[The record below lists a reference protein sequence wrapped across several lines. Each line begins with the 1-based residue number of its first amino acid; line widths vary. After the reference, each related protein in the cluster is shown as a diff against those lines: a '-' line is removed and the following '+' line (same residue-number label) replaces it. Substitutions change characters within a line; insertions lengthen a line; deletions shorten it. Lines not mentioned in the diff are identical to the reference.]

1 VTEAPAAEAT
11 AQETFSGTKEVADS
25 HRFDERALEAWMAA
39 NVEGFKGPME
49 VRQFKGGQSNPTY
62 QVVTPGQKY
71 VLRRKPPGKL
81 LPSAHAVDREFKVIS
96 ALYPTGFPVARPFGL
111 CTDDS
116 VIGTWF
122 YIMDMVEGRI
132 IWDGSMPDSNP
143 AERNA
148 VYASKIATL
157 AQLHMTDVAKV
168 GLADFGKPGN
178 YFGRQ
183 IDRWTKQYLASETA
197 KIPAMDKLIDWLPK
211 TLPRDDQTSIVHGD
225 YRLDNMII
233 HPTEPRVIAVLDWEL
248 STLGH
253 PLADFSYHCMA
264 WHIPPG
270 TFRGIG
276 GLDHAALGI
285 PTEQEYVRRY
295 CARTGR
301 SSPAALAAD
310 WDFYLAYNLF
320 RLASITQGIAK
331 RVVDGTASSAQARAS
346 GASTRPLAQMAWQ
359 FAQRAA

>member
-1 VTEAPAAEAT
+1 VTEVPAAEPT

-25 HRFDERALEAWMAA
+25 HRFDERALEAWMVAH
-39 NVEGFKGPME
+39 VEGFKGPME

-62 QVVTPGQKY
+62 QIVTPGQKY

-143 AERNA
+143 AER
-148 VYASKIATL
+148 K
-157 AQLHMTDVAKV
+157 TDVSKV
-168 GLADFGKPGN
+168 GLSDFGKPGN

-211 TLPRDDQTSIVHGD
+211 TLPSDDQTSIVHGD

-248 STLGH
+248 CTLGN
-253 PLADFSYHCMA
+253 PLADFSYLLMN
-264 WHIPPG
+264 WVMPTESG
-270 TFRGIG
+270 RSGISG
-276 GLDHAALGI
+276 MDLKAIGI
-285 PTEQEYVRRY
+285 PTLEEAVAQY
-295 CARTGR
+295 CEITGR
-301 SSPAALAAD
+301 PGLPD
-310 WDFYLAYNLF
+310 LQWYFAYNSF
-320 RLASITQGIAK
+320 RLAAICQGIVG
-331 RVVDGTASSAQARAS
+331 RVRDGTANSPQALTMEARVPLLA
-346 GASTRPLAQMAWQ
+346 GAAEM
-359 FAQRAA
+359 FAKTAGMD